1 MMVLIVFCT
10 LWSIFVLF
18 CLLLRDCRPFPLNAV
33 KAGSSPLCSLLVSGW
48 ARGVAA
54 SLRPSWPVNSLTPVL
69 SYGLLDLISVWGWA
83 GVSAQAGAWNP
94 STRRKHRAL
103 QFLSLPWQNL
113 DFRGENRSG
122 WVLYPSLCGSFRLC
136 TISPYYDPRSSWQP
150 FVPTKCLH
158 PWQVS
163 SSQASVQKWGA
174 VSLSAHP
181 FYFFLEFSSQ
191 GFLLSLP
198 YSYRKVQFLFCL
210 GFSHPNLNQKYPVIG
225 ILLQACSSQQY
236 AMDIFPCEHKEVYL
250 IILEL

>member
-1 MMVLIVFCT
+1 MKDTGTSTKTSRLRLLWWDHSGVFHEPGGSDVRKWGSGHTEDTREMRKQHVIWHHRQHRNSNVTQLTSGT
-10 LWSIFVLF
+10 LKFSDASMARQNPQVWSE
-18 CLLLRDCRPFPLNAV
+18 
-33 KAGSSPLCSLLVSGW
+33 
-48 ARGVAA
+48 
-54 SLRPSWPVNSLTPVL
+54 LTVRL
-69 SYGLLDLISVWGWA
+69 
-83 GVSAQAGAWNP
+83 
-94 STRRKHRAL
+94 
-103 QFLSLPWQNL
+103 
-113 DFRGENRSG
+113 ENRR
-122 WVLYPSLCGSFRLC
+122 VR
-136 TISPYYDPRSSWQP
+136 IDPRSSWQP